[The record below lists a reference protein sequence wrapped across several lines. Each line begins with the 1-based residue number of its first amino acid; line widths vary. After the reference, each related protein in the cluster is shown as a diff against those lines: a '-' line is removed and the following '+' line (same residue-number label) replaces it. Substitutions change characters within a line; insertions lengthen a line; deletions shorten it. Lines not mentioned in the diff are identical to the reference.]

1 MSEPSFKHDQI
12 QAIKKRLDDE
22 RVKHG
27 LTTYKLAEALKKE
40 TGFTD
45 INYNTVQSALSFSKD
60 ALDITVVIA
69 ICRLYHL
76 DTAYILSPPGTPEPA
91 LPIDQANTAKF
102 KMLDDS
108 RYFDK
113 YCGYFY
119 SPNHKSGEL
128 VRFELE
134 IQSTEG
140 KTTAILHYHGR
151 PRTVNGV
158 VEPDERTMYGTP
170 CLCTRHSNVYIQLTN
185 DFGDFYY
192 LYFNRQE
199 FRSHNMYFRRGVALT
214 ASSLRNHPVLQL
226 NFVLF
231 ARPVPD
237 EKLIYIPG
245 LLADVSRTFSISKDK
260 MDALRSS
267 NTLIENFYKCFEH
280 ILEHDA
286 DTVYPINEEQ
296 ILLSNSPSMDRYD
309 IIKALLL
316 LKDESSASKR
326 VVHEDIEDF
335 AVFSKNYLQQPTG
348 SELPQYG
355 PSIIPK

>member
-1 MSEPSFKHDQI
+1 MSEPNFKHEQI
-12 QAIKKRLDDE
+12 QAIKKRLNAE
-22 RVKHG
+22 KGKHG
-27 LTTYKLAEALKKE
+27 MTTYKLAEALKEK

-69 ICRLYHL
+69 ICRLFHL

-91 LPIDQANTAKF
+91 FPSDQTDTGKF
-102 KMLDDS
+102 KILDDS
-108 RYFDK
+108 KYFDT
-113 YCGYFY
+113 YYGYFY

-128 VRFELE
+128 VQFELV
-134 IQSTEG
+134 IQSTDG
-140 KTTAILHYHGR
+140 KTTAVMNYHGR

-158 VEPDERTMYGTP
+158 VDPDERTMYGTP

-214 ASSLRNHPVLQL
+214 ASSLRNHPVMQL

-231 ARPVPD
+231 ANPIPI
-237 EKLIYIPG
+237 EKQIYIPG
-245 LLADVSRTFSISKDK
+245 LLADVSRTFSIYKSR
-260 MDALRSS
+260 MDALR
-267 NTLIENFYKCFEH
+267 NTNPLIENFYRCFKH

-296 ILLSNSPSMDRYD
+296 ILLSNSPSMEQDD

-316 LKDESSASKR
+316 LKDESTAPKR
-326 VVHEDIEDF
+326 VVYEDIEEF

-348 SELPQYG
+348 AELPQY
-355 PSIIPK
+355 SSNQITI

>member
-1 MSEPSFKHDQI
+1 MSEPSFKHEQI

-22 RVKHG
+22 RVKRG
-27 LTTYKLAEALKKE
+27 MTTYKLAEALKKE
-40 TGFTD
+40 TGFSD

-69 ICRLYHL
+69 ICRLFHL

-91 LPIDQANTAKF
+91 LPSDQTDTGKF

-113 YCGYFY
+113 YFGYFY
-119 SPNHKSGEL
+119 SPNHRSGEL

-134 IQSTEG
+134 IQSNDG
-140 KTTAILHYHGR
+140 KTTAVMHYHGR

-158 VEPDERTMYGTP
+158 VEPDERSMYGIP
-170 CLCTRHSNVYIQLTN
+170 CLCTQHSNVYIQLTN

-199 FRSHNMYFRRGVALT
+199 FRSHSMYFRRGVALT
-214 ASSLRNHPVLQL
+214 ASSLRNHPVLHL

-237 EKLIYIPG
+237 EILIYIPG

-260 MDALRSS
+260 MNALRSS
-267 NTLIENFYKCFEH
+267 NTLIENFYKSFEH

-326 VVHEDIEDF
+326 VVYEDIEDF
-335 AVFSKNYLQQPTG
+335 AAFSKNFLQQPTG
-348 SELPQYG
+348 AELPQYG
-355 PSIIPK
+355 SSIVEK